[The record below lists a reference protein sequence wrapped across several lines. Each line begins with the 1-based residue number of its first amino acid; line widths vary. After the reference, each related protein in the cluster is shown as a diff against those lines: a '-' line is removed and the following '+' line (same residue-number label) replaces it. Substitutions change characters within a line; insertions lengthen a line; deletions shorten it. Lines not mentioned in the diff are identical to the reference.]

1 MIRSKTLVL
10 LLLGAIAL
18 GSGIWLGQRLIQPPT
33 PPEIDGI
40 HLEQS
45 LQLPDFE
52 LVHESGR
59 PFTAADFR
67 GRWTFVYFGYTYCPD
82 ACPMALGQLNV
93 VDRALAE
100 SGNGGSTGY
109 LLISVDPRRDTPERL
124 AEYTKFFNPKF
135 EGATGESSEL
145 EKLTRAL
152 GVLYRV
158 PENPDDP
165 DNYLVDH
172 SSTVLLINPD
182 GALQAVFTPPQ
193 DPSTMTADYLLIREH
208 YRSVN

>member
-18 GSGIWLGQRLIQPPT
+18 GSGIWLGQRLFQPPV
-33 PPEIDGI
+33 PPEIAGI
-40 HLEQS
+40 HLVPPRP
-45 LQLPDFE
+45 LPEFE
-52 LVHESGR
+52 LIHESGR
-59 PFTAADFR
+59 AFTAADFR

-82 ACPMALGQLNV
+82 ACPMTLGQLNV
-93 VDRALAE
+93 VDRNLAE
-100 SGNGGSTGY
+100 AGDDTPTGY
-109 LLISVDPRRDTPERL
+109 LLISVDPRRDTPDRL
-124 AEYTKFFNPKF
+124 AEYTKFFNPGF
-135 EGATGESSEL
+135 EGATGNEDEL
-145 EKLTRAL
+145 DKLAGSM

-158 PENPDDP
+158 PENPEDP

-193 DPSTMTADYLLIREH
+193 DPATLTADYRLIREH
-208 YRSVN
+208 YRALN